1 MYLQKSKQHIIWSRA
16 SKLME
21 TGGGGRPTDWKW
33 AGTMNSIWAAKRFV
47 AHASHLS
54 PIPNFCRL
62 TIYCSI
68 KQAVLPL
75 LPRIRIWKAN
85 QWRTSMGGPHVL
97 KMGRVWSLALPQIRK
112 GNVSITG
119 VHYSKYCSLLLPMS
133 DPFALGS
140 GSFPSGI
147 RDELIGYCWPKTTKL
162 RSSSIKQQSQCPK
175 RKKKLTD

>member
-1 MYLQKSKQHIIWSRA
+1 MGRNNEFNMGRKEICSTCVPFIANSKFLSAHHLLFNQTSCLAIAAENRNLEGKPMTYIN
-16 SKLME
+16 
-21 TGGGGRPTDWKW
+21 GG
-33 AGTMNSIWAAKRFV
+33 A
-47 AHASHLS
+47 
-54 PIPNFCRL
+54 
-62 TIYCSI
+62 
-68 KQAVLPL
+68 
-75 LPRIRIWKAN
+75 
-85 QWRTSMGGPHVL
+85 HVL